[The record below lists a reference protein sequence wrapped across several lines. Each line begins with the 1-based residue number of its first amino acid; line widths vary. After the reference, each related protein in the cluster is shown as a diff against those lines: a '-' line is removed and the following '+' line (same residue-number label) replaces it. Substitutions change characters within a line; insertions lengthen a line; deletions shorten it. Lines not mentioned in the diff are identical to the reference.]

1 MRLQFYNPWG
11 GGDAGWPI
19 DITKVKLK
27 KNQTL
32 KIQYKVL
39 SGITWNEGATP
50 KTVIMD
56 NNIGNAWEDDCYNL
70 AHAVAFDTAT
80 VTYEGSSCICIGI
93 QNKGLATVAATE
105 DGQPDVKVEIISMT
119 IE

>member
-1 MRLQFYNPWG
+1 
-11 GGDAGWPI
+11 
-19 DITKVKLK
+19 
-27 KNQTL
+27 
-32 KIQYKVL
+32 
-39 SGITWNEGATP
+39 
-50 KTVIMD
+50 MD
-56 NNIGNAWEDDCYNL
+56 NNIGNTWEDDCYNL
-70 AHAVAFDTAT
+70 GSCHGPLILPKELYRLCPMTNTTGAT

>member
-1 MRLQFYNPWG
+1 MLG
-11 GGDAGWPI
+11 
-19 DITKVKLK
+19 
-27 KNQTL
+27 KNR
-32 KIQYKVL
+32 
-39 SGITWNEGATP
+39 
-50 KTVIMD
+50 TVPSLRFP
-56 NNIGNAWEDDCYNL
+56 NTTG
-70 AHAVAFDTAT
+70 AT

>member
-1 MRLQFYNPWG
+1 MRIKAKCMCAFRLSIQKHVRGKPG
-11 GGDAGWPI
+11 VQQILHLRP
-19 DITKVKLK
+19 VHMLV
-27 KNQTL
+27 QT
-32 KIQYKVL
+32 V
-39 SGITWNEGATP
+39 SVTNTTG
-50 KTVIMD
+50 
-56 NNIGNAWEDDCYNL
+56 
-70 AHAVAFDTAT
+70 AT